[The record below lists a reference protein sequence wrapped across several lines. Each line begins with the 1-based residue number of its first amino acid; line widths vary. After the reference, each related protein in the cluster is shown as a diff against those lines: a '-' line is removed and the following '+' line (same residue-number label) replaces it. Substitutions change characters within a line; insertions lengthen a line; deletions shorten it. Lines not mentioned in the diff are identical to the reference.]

1 MLHTTTRLNLA
12 AVIAALLTTGA
23 TGAGQGPSVDVT
35 SQAVAA
41 FEQSTRDYA
50 TLHRR
55 LEEPIGAIRLGMSA
69 AAINRHIQL
78 LATAIRVERA
88 DAQAGAFFTPALA
101 TELRASVHTALDEH
115 GYTVA
120 DVLAHGRVAGVDYAR
135 VRLQVNDT
143 FPLIL
148 GVAMLPCVIDTLP
161 ALPSELQ
168 YRIVGRDLVLIDVH
182 AIVIVDML
190 TNLLIQ

>member
-12 AVIAALLTTGA
+12 AVIAAIVTTD
-23 TGAGQGPSVDVT
+23 AGQAPSPDLT

-41 FEQSTRDYA
+41 FEQSARDYA
-50 TLHRR
+50 SLHRR
-55 LEEPIGAIRLGMSA
+55 LEAPIGSITLGMSVEA
-69 AAINRHIQL
+69 ANRHIQA
-78 LATAIRVERA
+78 LAAAIRAERA
-88 DAQAGAFFTPALA
+88 DAQAGEFFTPALA
-101 TELRASVHTALDEH
+101 IELRAGVHTALDEH
-115 GYTVA
+115 GYTAA

-143 FPLIL
+143 FPWIL
-148 GVAMLPCVIDTLP
+148 GVAMFPCLMDALP
-161 ALPSELQ
+161 ALPSVLQ

-182 AIVIVDML
+182 ASLIVDIL